1 MLMMVL
7 LLPGGVLG
15 GYGGDPDGVNGSWEK
30 ASTGV
35 SFPIWHLRARAT
47 RSFSDR

>member
-7 LLPGGVLG
+7 LLPRGLLG
-15 GYGGDPDGVNGSWEK
+15 GYGGDPDGVNGSWEE

-35 SFPIWHLRARAT
+35 SLPICVVAVIECDVAIE
-47 RSFSDR
+47 

>member
-7 LLPGGVLG
+7 LLPGGLLG

-30 ASTGV
+30 ARICVST
-35 SFPIWHLRARAT
+35 IAT
-47 RSFSDR
+47 TIKEGKNPCFAG

>member
-15 GYGGDPDGVNGSWEK
+15 VTPGIRALGP
-30 ASTGV
+30 V
-35 SFPIWHLRARAT
+35 SPPVHSSPTRPLAT
-47 RSFSDR
+47 